1 MKNLLTEFKKSS
13 IILSSRYKSVYWFIV
28 YKNIYIII
36 AQYISYI
43 IGEKMRI
50 NKFLASC
57 GVASRRKSEE
67 FIINGHVKVNGQ
79 VVTKLDYDINEKKDK
94 VEVDGKLLRYTEKF
108 EYYLLNKPKGYVCT
122 SKDEHDR
129 KIVIDLIKTNAR
141 IFSVGRLDY
150 NSEGLL
156 LLTNDGDLNYKLT
169 HPSYEIR
176 KTYIV
181 KIKGSISESEKAVIR
196 NGIVVKGVRYAK
208 CKLTELEKTKEYTRL
223 EIVIHE
229 GKNHEIRNMF
239 EFINKEIIMLKRT
252 KIGDLKLGGLNRGEY
267 RSLKDYEVE
276 YLKNL

>member
-1 MKNLLTEFKKSS
+1 
-13 IILSSRYKSVYWFIV
+13 
-28 YKNIYIII
+28 
-36 AQYISYI
+36 
-43 IGEKMRI
+43 MRI
-50 NKFLASC
+50 NKYLASC

-67 FIINGHVKVNGQ
+67 FITTGQVKVNGK
-79 VVTKLDYDINEKKDK
+79 VVTELQYDVNEKRDK
-94 VEVDGKLLRYTEKF
+94 VELNGELLRFSQCF
-108 EYYLLNKPKGYVCT
+108 EYYMLNKPKGYVCT

-156 LLTNDGDLNYKLT
+156 ILTNDGDLNYKLT
-169 HPSYEIR
+169 HPSNEIP

-181 KIKGSISESEKAVIR
+181 KIKGSISEGEKAVLR
-196 NGIVVKGVRYAK
+196 KGIVVKGERYSG
-208 CKLTELEKTKEYTRL
+208 CKLKELEKDNETTRL
-223 EIVIHE
+223 EIIIHE

-239 EFINKEIIMLKRT
+239 EFIGKEIVMLKRV

-267 RSLKDYEVE
+267 RKLKDYEIE